1 MKLLNR
7 FAYIYIYQSNLK
19 LLLNFIVNKTCQ
31 SWQAQIADKHRFGV
45 CLFYCF

>member
-19 LLLNFIVNKTCQ
+19 LLLNSIVKETCQ
-31 SWQAQIADKHRFGV
+31 SWQAFCVVERLVAR
-45 CLFYCF
+45 

>member
-19 LLLNFIVNKTCQ
+19 HLFNSIVKETCQ
-31 SWQAQIADKHRFGV
+31 SWQAFCVVERLV
-45 CLFYCF
+45 SR